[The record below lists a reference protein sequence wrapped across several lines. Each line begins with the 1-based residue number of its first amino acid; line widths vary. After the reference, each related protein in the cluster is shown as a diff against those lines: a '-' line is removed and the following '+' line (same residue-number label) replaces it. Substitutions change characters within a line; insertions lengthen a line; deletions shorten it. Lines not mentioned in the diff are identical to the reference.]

1 MEKAERKLGISW
13 IMGGKKLTVFVLLC
27 GREAEEE

>member
-1 MEKAERKLGISW
+1 MEKAERKLEISW
-13 IMGGKKLTVFVLLC
+13 VMGKELTVFVLLC